1 MRITIIFALLIS
13 LIILLRSGITAWQ
26 FTPGPGPQTGETVPD
41 SVFHD
46 KGAVDFSYVV
56 PQPLPDL
63 HKGYLFNAERALVI
77 EEAAE
82 LEPDGKDGTDETDI
96 DFDTVSY
103 AGSIITGDLRKAI
116 VTYSVAPP
124 SRNRSRSAAIR
135 SRNTRTARAA
145 ASQNKHAQL
154 VLGDTFSGY
163 KVVDIKAE
171 KIIFQRDEEQIEKL
185 LHDPAKQR
193 LIVPSPLAGIKRE
206 KPTAVT
212 APESHQIPTGPPAEE
227 KQQAPPGPT
236 TEAPNDITPGEQP
249 PLAVPAQRATSNP
262 RRRLR
267 SVPPAAT
274 QTVGR

>member
-1 MRITIIFALLIS
+1 LRITIIFALLAS
-13 LIILLRSGITAWQ
+13 LIILLRSGMTAWQ
-26 FTPGPGPQTGETVPD
+26 FTPGPGPHKGETVPE
-41 SVFHD
+41 SVARD

-63 HKGYLFNAERALVI
+63 HKGYLFNAERSLVI
-77 EEAAE
+77 EEVTE
-82 LEPDGKDGTDETDI
+82 LEPDDKDGTGETDI

-103 AGSIITGDLRKAI
+103 AGSIITGDLRKAL

-124 SRNRSRSAAIR
+124 SRTRSRSAAIR

-154 VLGDTFSGY
+154 ALGDTFSGY

-185 LHDPAKQR
+185 LHDPEKQR
-193 LIVPSPLAGIKRE
+193 LIVPSPIAGINRKN
-206 KPTAVT
+206 PTAV
-212 APESHQIPTGPPAEE
+212 AEPENRKMPAGPPAEE
-227 KQQAPPGPT
+227 KQQEPQKAPS
-236 TEAPNDITPGEQP
+236 DITPGERQP
-249 PLAVPAQRATSNP
+249 VAVPERRSTSNP

-267 SVPPAAT
+267 SVPPEAT